1 MNQEQFD
8 PQASHEDSADR
19 IEPLIIAERN
29 SQDDVTPSNE
39 EIERLSQ
46 SLVSYASKHCLSLRN
61 VRSIIKQL
69 LTDERLIIF
78 AQQLAGDITEE
89 PVKVSDSK
97 SGSKLTRSKR
107 KETSARQD
115 VYGGEMNTALLDI
128 SFSEQDTSSDEEY
141 NPLVDLTKNGESRD
155 ISEIQEASSPSSLS
169 SVALSFEQPFDD
181 VDSVLQAQH
190 TPCSSNPLS
199 YTTHT
204 EGPCHSQEGK
214 SYSTRSRDNLRQK
227 SLLELEAGLI
237 APGMLSESP
246 EDLSNGVDSEAWR
259 SWLASF
265 LADSSGRSGSDSEDA
280 DYNFLQDIDKEINMT
295 EKREEFRY
303 DFQVRTLYY
312 IKLTVY
318 TILQV
323 RVSQREILE
332 LVNSLVE
339 EAGPWGILPDASE
352 GSVCENECNYR
363 TGVLG
368 SERDNKLTLEVLE
381 SGAELT
387 PQQKVYKQYNYKNCS
402 KKGK

>member
-1 MNQEQFD
+1 MNQEQLG
-8 PQASHEDSADR
+8 PQSSHEESAGK
-19 IEPLIIAERN
+19 IEPQIIAERN
-29 SQDDVTPSNE
+29 SQDDAAPSNE

-46 SLVSYASKHCLSLRN
+46 SLVSYASKHRLSLRN

-97 SGSKLTRSKR
+97 TGSKLTRSKR
-107 KETSARQD
+107 KETSTKQD
-115 VYGGEMNTALLDI
+115 SYGGEPTTALLDI

-155 ISEIQEASSPSSLS
+155 INEFREEVSSPSSLS
-169 SVALSFEQPFDD
+169 SVALSFEQPFEDI
-181 VDSVLQAQH
+181 DSVCPAQH
-190 TPCSSNPLS
+190 IPCSSNSLS
-199 YTTHT
+199 YATHT

-265 LADSSGRSGSDSEDA
+265 LADSSGRSGSDSDDA

-303 DFQVRTLYY
+303 DFQVRTFVIFRAYSLFYY
-312 IKLTVY
+312 H
-318 TILQV
+318 
-323 RVSQREILE
+323 R
-332 LVNSLVE
+332 
-339 EAGPWGILPDASE
+339 
-352 GSVCENECNYR
+352 
-363 TGVLG
+363 
-368 SERDNKLTLEVLE
+368 
-381 SGAELT
+381 
-387 PQQKVYKQYNYKNCS
+387 
-402 KKGK
+402 